1 MRWFVLRLFADRP
14 FSPDHLAKAIIGA
27 DRGHRGTAAIN
38 PCRTYSRVLALNEKT
53 IDWRHDALPLG
64 TKADRARFKG
74 MNALS
79 DWPRNRLLLALP
91 SRNLKR
97 LMPELEQIRCQRGQ
111 VLMDADSSLDH
122 VFFPNSGVISVVAV
136 YADGSI
142 IEMATI
148 GREGCSGVQAALGAK
163 SSSAR
168 LLVQIPGSAAK
179 MSRAAF
185 TRAMESMPSFRGL
198 MYAYSQAFLE
208 QVMVSVACNG
218 AHSLK
223 QRLARWLLMM
233 RDRSDGDVLLIT
245 QDLLAEMLG
254 AQRPSITIAARE
266 LERAGLIERGR
277 RQVTILNR
285 KGLTKASCECYQ
297 LVRERVAFHLP
308 KTYT

>member
-1 MRWFVLRLFADRP
+1 MAVN
-14 FSPDHLAKAIIGA
+14 
-27 DRGHRGTAAIN
+27 AASN
-38 PCRTYSRVLALNEKT
+38 
-53 IDWRHDALPLG
+53 
-64 TKADRARFKG
+64 
-74 MNALS
+74 
-79 DWPRNRLLLALP
+79 WPRNRLLLALP

-97 LMPELEQIRCQRGQ
+97 LMPELEQIRCQRAQ
-111 VLMDADSSLDH
+111 VLMNADSALDH
-122 VFFPNSGVISVVAV
+122 VFFPDSGVVSVVAV

-148 GREGCSGVQAALGAK
+148 GREGCTGAQAAFGAK
-163 SSSAR
+163 SSPAE

-185 TRAMESMPSFRGL
+185 TRAMESMPSFRSL
-198 MYAYSQAFLE
+198 MYAYFQAFLE

-233 RDRSDGDVLLIT
+233 RDRGDSDTLPIT

-254 AQRPSITIAARE
+254 VQRPSISNAAEE

-277 RQVTILNR
+277 RQVTILDR
-285 KGLTKASCECYQ
+285 QGLTKASCGCYQ
-297 LVRERVAFHLP
+297 LVRSRLAFHLP
-308 KTYT
+308 KAYE